1 MRLID
6 SHSHLFL
13 EEFADDLP
21 QVMAR
26 AREAGVTHIFMPN
39 IDSTTIEPM
48 LKVCSEYVGYCY
60 PMIGLHP
67 TSVNADYEK
76 ELEIVARELASTNEY
91 VAIGEIGM
99 DLYWDKTY
107 LKEQEI
113 ALNKQ
118 IEWALEYNLPI
129 VIHCREAFE
138 PIYNVM
144 KPYRQT
150 SLRGIFH
157 SFTGTAEEAARIMEF
172 PDFKIGIN
180 GVVTFKKS
188 TLPEVLKEIPLERI
202 VLETDSPYL
211 TPAPNR
217 GKRNESANVKY
228 TLTKV
233 AEVYEELPEYVA
245 QVTSDSA
252 LKVFGMLKLGL

>member
-1 MRLID
+1 MRLVD

-13 EEFADDLP
+13 EEFKEDLP

-26 AREAGVTHIFMPN
+26 ARAAGVTHIFMPN

-48 LKVCSEYVGYCY
+48 LRVCRAYKGYCY

-67 TSVNADYEK
+67 TSVNADYVQ
-76 ELEIVARELASTNEY
+76 ELEVMARELALSKEY

-99 DLYWDKTY
+99 DLYWDKTF
-107 LKEQEI
+107 LKEQEM
-113 ALNKQ
+113 ALNRQ
-118 IEWALEYNLPI
+118 IEWALEYDLPV
-129 VIHCREAFE
+129 VIHCREAFDY
-138 PIYNVM
+138 IYNVL
-144 KPYRQT
+144 KPYQDT
-150 SLRGIFH
+150 TLRGIFH
-157 SFTGTAEEAARIMEF
+157 SFTGTLEEACRIMEF
-172 PDFKIGIN
+172 PDFVIGIN

-217 GKRNESANVKY
+217 GKRNESAYLKD
-228 TLTKV
+228 TLLK
-233 AEVYEELPEYVA
+233 VA
-245 QVTSDSA
+245 QVYD
-252 LKVFGMLKLGL
+252 